1 MKNLPKEV
9 RGAMTILL
17 TFFMEAGALLYNGV
31 GGPIFDSLGPSS
43 PFVLVSVFDVAVCAF
58 SIVLAV
64 SGHLRIPSIRQSTA
78 QSNNQFNQAIQKDS
92 DAS

>member
-17 TFFMEAGALLYNGV
+17 TFFMESGALLYNGV

-43 PFVLVSVFDVAVCAF
+43 PFILVSVFDVAVCAF
-58 SIVLAV
+58 AIVLAI
-64 SGHLRIPSIRQSTA
+64 SGHLRIPSTGLSSTETP
-78 QSNNQFNQAIQKDS
+78 NQANQ
-92 DAS
+92 AN